1 MKWVT
6 FLLFASF
13 LFTSC
18 QQGLCQQPG
27 KLSTGEIVQIKSDII
42 KRSEKHAKDLLKVT
56 MHVTHNY
63 DVFDEIGAVRKWW
76 LKYSPE
82 NRKDAQ

>member
-1 MKWVT
+1 
-6 FLLFASF
+6 
-13 LFTSC
+13 
-18 QQGLCQQPG
+18 
-27 KLSTGEIVQIKSDII
+27 VQIKSDIF